1 MCLKDKS
8 RFIEVIEKLAVM
20 DEEEFNKYRIG
31 AVQYASEVVNDP
43 KNIVDNLKLPMIY
56 EPKHKI
62 MYKKLTAEAVFLF

>member
-1 MCLKDKS
+1 MCLRDKS
-8 RFIEVIEKLAVM
+8 RFIEVIEKLAAK
-20 DEEEFNKYRIG
+20 DEEEFNKLRVG